1 MDYQMQRRLSTLLS
15 IEIGTVLAYPINN
28 VIDEQIP
35 ERRGIKDYVTEAVLR
50 GLVRTTAI
58 LAASVIM
65 RRVTSSQK

>member
-1 MDYQMQRRLSTLLS
+1 MNDQMQRRLSSLLP
-15 IEIGTVLAYPINN
+15 IVMGTFLARPIN
-28 VIDEQIP
+28 VIDGQIP